1 MDNTLQRLINNT
13 RQGFNSLAVEAIK
26 VKDCYLLG
34 LQLHHLPGGR
44 CPLALLPYNSIT
56 LHLLLLLQRRR
67 REYQTDGETFK
78 VKRTESF
85 N

>member
-44 CPLALLPYNSIT
+44 CPPRSIAIQFNYFALVAAATEEKERVPD
-56 LHLLLLLQRRR
+56 RRR
-67 REYQTDGETFK
+67 DI
-78 VKRTESF
+78 
-85 N
+85 